1 MAFSDKSRVILIYM
15 CCLVV
20 CIPGLWFIPET
31 KGKSLEEVGI
41 IFGDRHVNVAL
52 SQSGSSTEKLPEDD
66 KQAMPQVGQAC
77 EHVEG

>member
-1 MAFSDKSRVILIYM
+1 MIYM

-31 KGKSLEEVGI
+31 KGKSLEEVGT

-52 SQSGSSTEKLPEDD
+52 SQAGSSAEKLPQDD
-66 KQAMPQVGQAC
+66 KQANPQVGQAY
-77 EHVEG
+77 EHVEGGTEH